1 MTKLFSPIKIRDLE
15 IKNRLWVSP
24 MCMYSCEG
32 QDGVVGQWHLV
43 HLGSRAMGGAGMVIA
58 EASAVSPEGRIS
70 PWCPGLYD
78 DDQIAPWKVITDFIR
93 EQGATSGIQLAH
105 AGRKGS
111 THRPTSGSG
120 SVATSEGGWRPTP
133 QQQRLLKVFLP
144 PGSWPLAKCQE
155 SFQILPVPRYGRKK
169 QV

>member
-120 SVATSEGGWRPTP
+120 SVATSEGGWETYSATAEAFEG
-133 QQQRLLKVFLP
+133 L
-144 PGSWPLAKCQE
+144 SA
-155 SFQILPVPRYGRKK
+155 PRAAGH
-169 QV
+169 

>member
-1 MTKLFSPIKIRDLE
+1 
-15 IKNRLWVSP
+15 
-24 MCMYSCEG
+24 MYSCEG
-32 QDGVVGQWHLV
+32 QDGIVGQWHLV

-70 PWCPGLYD
+70 PWCPGLYAD
-78 DDQIAPWKVITDFIR
+78 NQIAPWKVITDFIR

-120 SVATSEGGWRPTP
+120 SVSASEGGWETYSATSEAFEGLAAPRMLAISEIPENRFGFCQCCVEGTKSWVRFDRNSCCS
-133 QQQRLLKVFLP
+133 RLLAP
-144 PGSWPLAKCQE
+144 PIFVTNLE
-155 SFQILPVPRYGRKK
+155 
-169 QV
+169 